1 MKNKASNHGQQ
12 MYEWAEELFPIYR
25 CLTGDGVRET
35 LNYISQI
42 LPDLEVKSVQTGVKA
57 FDWEVP
63 KEWEVF
69 EAYIEDTN
77 GLKIIDFKENNL
89 HLVGYSQPIDQW
101 IGIEELQSHLH
112 SLPDQPNAIPY
123 VTSYYS
129 ENWGFC
135 LTHSQRKELTDSKY
149 HVVIKSRLF
158 DGSLNYGELI
168 IPGTS
173 KKEVLLSTYICH
185 PSMANNEV
193 SGPVVSSALGKWL
206 SDRTNN
212 FYTYRIIFIPETIG
226 SIVYLSKNLEHLK
239 RSVIAGFNITCVGD
253 NKCYSLLPSRNGST
267 LSDRVARH
275 TLKHIEPNFTE
286 YSWLKRGSDERQY
299 CAPGI
304 DLPITSIMRSKY
316 GEYDEYHTSLDDLTF
331 ISPEGLNGG
340 FEAIKKSILAIEHN
354 RILHNTVLCEPQLGK
369 RNLYQQISKVD
380 LMPQNAMVLNL
391 LSYSDGTNDLL
402 KIADIIGVPILE
414 LYKVAEELIAHNLLK
429 EIKQ

>member
-1 MKNKASNHGQQ
+1 
-12 MYEWAEELFPIYR
+12 MYEAFYGFKEKPF
-25 CLTGDGVRET
+25 
-35 LNYISQI
+35 SM
-42 LPDLEVKSVQTGVKA
+42 LPD
-57 FDWEVP
+57 
-63 KEWEVF
+63 
-69 EAYIEDTN
+69 
-77 GLKIIDFKENNL
+77 
-89 HLVGYSQPIDQW
+89 
-101 IGIEELQSHLH
+101 
-112 SLPDQPNAIPY
+112 
-123 VTSYYS
+123 
-129 ENWGFC
+129 
-135 LTHSQRKELTDSKY
+135 
-149 HVVIKSRLF
+149 
-158 DGSLNYGELI
+158 
-168 IPGTS
+168 
-173 KKEVLLSTYICH
+173 
-185 PSMANNEV
+185 PSF
-193 SGPVVSSALGKWL
+193 L
-206 SDRTNN
+206 
-212 FYTYRIIFIPETIG
+212 
-226 SIVYLSKNLEHLK
+226 YLSKNLEHLK